1 MPRMKAPTGG
11 MVVNQN
17 YQEGGQ
23 FLAKALKNI
32 RSTAEKLVKL
42 ARPESERKALPG
54 SPFTG
59 AEVGH
64 SEERPLTIREL
75 RAVEDSHGIAKDKR
89 LSARVKP
96 DDESLGDESTFRA
109 NKDHVAPFINEL
121 TKKRLVGHELRSRL
135 ADPSASDAKKMA
147 YLIGHLATEAREF
160 TDATQANGSP
170 EWYGSH
176 VDAYEHAIHNTFGIK
191 PGSPEMTIV
200 KALTAA
206 TSSSTNPR
214 TNALAVYRMI
224 RAGAKINPKNP
235 LLGIPAYDHDTLN
248 KFRED
253 AHKANGKPIPEPGFV
268 DVRAGHAP
276 HGAAK
281 WYTDH
286 VLPHKDLKE
295 NIGYRSR
302 PAVIVDHP
310 GSPDHGK
317 LVEYQ
322 DNDEWIET
330 PQAGGLYNKYRK
342 TGKLKTVDIPDP
354 DASGALRPK
363 GWNARPSQVDNK
375 LQQIQHLIK
384 KYGAE
389 GARDWLLSEHTL
401 EEFKKEFNY
410 KPAVNQ
416 LGVETVKGEKIK
428 IPGMFVLGPKFG
440 AFALNLHGNHPTDA
454 GKHAKWLT
462 ADMWWSR
469 TWNRMMGT
477 LFTGA
482 PTDKN
487 GKPTKEVD
495 IPRGPKERR
504 WMTEAAQGAA
514 KAAGLRNV
522 AELQAVI
529 WYYEQSLWRMLGVK
543 QAKSYSFLDGA
554 GAITAA
560 HARDTGNGDL
570 KDIAKRY
577 NAILDKVAIPGKWT
591 KEQRKNA
598 MLDFLRTT
606 AMDGQNG
613 TAANRSA
620 AEAKVNAVKLARV
633 EKAPVR
639 SGLQALDTLAAKLK
653 AEGRMPSR
661 AVIVQAILSQMPQH
675 QNPEGV
681 TVRLARPNEQHE
693 HVLYVTPSTRE
704 GSTFDQ
710 AVAGFNSPD
719 MVALAEAAK
728 LQPTVRHVEPALGMW
743 SDGAEESNVVHVGDP
758 THLLPIAQKLGK
770 AFKPK
775 AVLTFRS
782 EDNGPDRRHVL
793 TVPEQDPK
801 AIDALARRHGIE
813 FKTMIRKP
821 NGTRVEI
828 VDVGGTLGPQV
839 EEFAKASGAT
849 NHRVVP
855 GISNFVE
862 TA

>member
-11 MVVNQN
+11 MVVNQSFH
-17 YQEGGQ
+17 EGGQ
-23 FLAKALKNI
+23 FLAKALKSI

-42 ARPESERKALPG
+42 ARPPEERKTLPG
-54 SPFTG
+54 SAFTG

-89 LSARVKP
+89 LSNRVKP
-96 DDESLGDESTFRA
+96 DDETLGEESTFRA

-147 YLIGHLATEAREF
+147 YLVGHLATEAREF

-235 LLGIPAYDHDTLN
+235 LLGIPSYDHETLTN
-248 KFRED
+248 FREA
-253 AHKANGKPIPEPGFV
+253 AHKANGKPLPEPGYV
-268 DVRAGHAP
+268 DIRAGHAP

-295 NIGYRSR
+295 SIGYRSR

-322 DNDEWIET
+322 DNGEWIET
-330 PQAGGLYNKYRK
+330 SQAGGLYNKYRK
-342 TGKLKTVDIPDP
+342 TGKLKTVDMPDP
-354 DASGALRPK
+354 DATGALRPK

-389 GARDWLLSEHTL
+389 GARDWLLTEHTID
-401 EEFKKEFNY
+401 EFKKEFNY

-416 LGVETVKGEKIK
+416 LGVETAKGEKLK

-482 PTDKN
+482 PVDKD

-495 IPRGPKERR
+495 LPRGPKERR

-577 NAILDKVAIPGKWT
+577 DAILNHVAVPGKWT
-591 KEQRKNA
+591 KEQRQKA

-606 AMDGQNG
+606 AMDGQND
-613 TAANRSA
+613 TAANRKA
-620 AEAKVNAVKLARV
+620 AEAKVGAVKLARPA
-633 EKAPVR
+633 ETQKKT
-639 SGLQALDTLAAKLK
+639 GLQALDTLAAKLK

-661 AVIVQAILSQMPQH
+661 SVIVHAILSQMPDH
-675 QNPEGV
+675 
-681 TVRLARPNEQHE
+681 RPIKLNRRAEAPAEHE
-693 HVLYVTPSTRE
+693 HVLYVSPSTRE

-710 AVAGFNSPD
+710 AVAGYNSPD
-719 MVALAEAAK
+719 MVALSEAAR

-758 THLLPIAQKLGK
+758 EHLLPIAQKLGK
-770 AFKPK
+770 AFKQK
-775 AVLTFRS
+775 AVLTFKGG
-782 EDNGPDRRHVL
+782 DGPDRRHIVM
-793 TVPEQDPK
+793 VPEQDPK
-801 AIDALARRHGIE
+801 AIDTLARHHGIE

-828 VDVGGTLGPQV
+828 VDMGGTLGPQV

-849 NHRVVP
+849 SHAVKP
-855 GISNFVE
+855 GTSNFVE